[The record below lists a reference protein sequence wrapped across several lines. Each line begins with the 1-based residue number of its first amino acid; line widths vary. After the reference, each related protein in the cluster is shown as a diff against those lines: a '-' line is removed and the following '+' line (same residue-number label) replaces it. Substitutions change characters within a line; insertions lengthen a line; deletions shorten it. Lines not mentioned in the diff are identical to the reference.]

1 MLLHRGRRVGAPVGC
16 GVALVAALAGCGG
29 SETDDPSGNPP
40 KVYPYIEVTSTEPQD
55 LVRIRD
61 ASRVDGLTL
70 AFLIG
75 GPGCRPVWSR
85 GGLDTTHPA
94 VRSRIA
100 ALRRAGDPVRIS
112 FGGAGGTDLAS
123 ACDSVEKLTAA
134 YRTVVDAYQPD
145 GVDFDVEGRT
155 LADRAGNTRRVAAIR
170 AMQEASR
177 NAGRELP
184 VSFTLPA
191 GHDGVPP
198 DGVRM
203 LSDSAA
209 AGITVSVVNVMVM
222 NYGWGVADL
231 GDEAVRQARL
241 AHDLVRR
248 LWPDLADRDAWQRVA
263 LSPMVGRNDVP
274 GEIFHPEDART
285 LTEFVT
291 ERGVGW
297 LSYWSAE
304 RDRACPA
311 PVPPQ
316 PDPRCSGVSQRPYEF
331 ARIFTAGTG

>member
-1 MLLHRGRRVGAPVGC
+1 MLLRGRRRLGAPVGC

-29 SETDDPSGNPP
+29 SEADDPPGNPP
-40 KVYPYIEVTSTEPQD
+40 KVYPYIEVTSTKPQD
-55 LVRIRD
+55 LVRIRE

-70 AFLIG
+70 AFLIAG
-75 GPGCRPVWSR
+75 SGCRPVWSR
-85 GGLDTTHPA
+85 GGLDALHPA

-123 ACDSVEKLTAA
+123 ACDSVEKLTAT
-134 YRTVVDAYQPD
+134 YRAVVDAYQPD
-145 GVDFDVEGRT
+145 SVDFDVEGRT

-170 AMQEASR
+170 QTQDAARQ
-177 NAGRELP
+177 AGRELP

-191 GHDGVPP
+191 GRDGVPP
-198 DGVRM
+198 DGVR
-203 LSDSAA
+203 LLRDSVA
-209 AGITVSVVNVMVM
+209 AGVTVSAVNVMVM

-241 AHDLVRR
+241 AHDLVGR
-248 LWPDLADRDAWQRVA
+248 LWPPLTDREAWQRVA

-274 GEIFHPEDART
+274 GEIFHPQDART
-285 LTEFVT
+285 VASFAT

-316 PDPRCSGVSQRPYEF
+316 PDPRCSGVGQRPYEF